1 MLLDSS
7 VAYHAFEKQQ
17 MTYEGALAVVNM
29 AYDDQVKMWL
39 LATQFIPVRSNIYVY
54 AEAPIT

>member
-1 MLLDSS
+1 
-7 VAYHAFEKQQ
+7 
-17 MTYEGALAVVNM
+17 VVNM